1 MEFDCI
7 ITFDTMS
14 YVLKF
19 EKVLKQNNIKVQ
31 LKPVPREFSSSCGT
45 CGAIY
50 SEDLEKALNICKSEK
65 IRYDEIFQLNK

>member
-1 MEFDCI
+1 MNFDCI

-19 EKVLKQNNIKVQ
+19 EKVLKKNNILVQ

-45 CGAIY
+45 CGSIY
-50 SEDLEKALNICKSEK
+50 CKDLDKVLEICRDEK
-65 IRYDEIFQLNK
+65 IKYDEIFKIEK